1 MSEQFIFRLTL
12 KKDNSLVTII
22 SCEEHE
28 IEQQLKQFNLYYGT
42 RHKMDDIK
50 VTKSN

>member
-12 KKDNSLVTII
+12 KKDDSMVTVVK
-22 SCEEHE
+22 CEKHQ

-42 RHKMDDIK
+42 THKMDEIK